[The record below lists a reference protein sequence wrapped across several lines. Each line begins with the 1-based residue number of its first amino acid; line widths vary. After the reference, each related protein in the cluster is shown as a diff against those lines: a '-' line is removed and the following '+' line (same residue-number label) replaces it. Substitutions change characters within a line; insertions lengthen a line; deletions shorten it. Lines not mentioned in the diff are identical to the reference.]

1 MSPIEINVV
10 CFFSCLLFVHTSSI
24 MEKPNEIYKKLSTDE
39 VIRLGGERFIQSRSS
54 TSMSISSHAYMDSFS
69 GLSDQQLKDVQ
80 LIEILLLSSEKLTQQ
95 QFEKS
100 STLLDWC
107 DELSSSLGNPIQ
119 RVVYYF
125 SKALRAKIDKE
136 ARRMGLFT
144 GPTMDH
150 VFDMEGTIMS
160 TTSTRSLIS
169 IYQKLPFYQAG
180 RFSGVAALM
189 DQLSRSKR
197 VHVIDLSIRH
207 GIQILI
213 LMQSLASQHGFRIKH
228 LRVTAV
234 GTGFEEKIKQTG
246 DRLKSFAES
255 MYLSFSFSIVIV
267 EDMLDFNKDLLK
279 LDPREALGVYSA
291 YGLYSLI
298 AQQDRLESLMKVI
311 KSTKPR
317 VMVVCEVAANLNSPN
332 FVNRLIEALFH
343 FGAVFDALEECMD
356 REDENR
362 GVTESM
368 YLGEAIRSIVATEG
382 AERAIRHVSIDVW
395 RKFFARFGMREIGLG
410 MSTLYQAKLVAGK
423 FSCGSSCTFD
433 MDGKSIVIG
442 WKGTPI
448 ECLSAWKFA

>member
-1 MSPIEINVV
+1 M
-10 CFFSCLLFVHTSSI
+10 
-24 MEKPNEIYKKLSTDE
+24 
-39 VIRLGGERFIQSRSS
+39 
-54 TSMSISSHAYMDSFS
+54 
-69 GLSDQQLKDVQ
+69 
-80 LIEILLLSSEKLTQQ
+80 
-95 QFEKS
+95 
-100 STLLDWC
+100 
-107 DELSSSLGNPIQ
+107 SSSLGNPIQ

-136 ARRMGLFT
+136 ARRIGLFT
-144 GPTMDH
+144 GPTMNH
-150 VFDMEGTIMS
+150 VFDMEGTTGGS
-160 TTSTRSLIS
+160 YGESNFD
-169 IYQKLPFYQAG
+169 YQKLPFYQAG
-180 RFSGVAALM
+180 CFSGVAALV

-197 VHVIDLSIRH
+197 VHVIDLLIRH

-213 LMQSLASQHGFRIKH
+213 LMQSLASQHGFRINH
-228 LRVTAV
+228 LNVTAV

-255 MYLSFSFSIVIV
+255 MHLSFSFSIVIV
-267 EDMLDFNKDLLK
+267 EDMLAFIKDLLE

-291 YGLYSLI
+291 CGLYSLI

-332 FVNRLIEALFH
+332 FLNRLIEALFH
-343 FGAVFDALEECMD
+343 FGAVFDALEEC
-356 REDENR
+356 
-362 GVTESM
+362 
-368 YLGEAIRSIVATEG
+368 EAIRSIVATEG

-423 FSCGSSCTFD
+423 FSCGSSYMFD
-433 MDGKSIVIG
+433 MDGK